1 MNAATASQG
10 RKHFT
15 VAIDWNAHPIEWHLE
30 QYGSWLLLDG
40 NYETYLGSR
49 GILGHVIDAENGIQV
64 DRRFRAPPRCKI
76 DVFHAMAVEDLLS
89 HMMQT
94 ENEKVKHWI
103 KCVVIYHVDFKKE
116 DEIAKKLGV
125 SEYSVQRD
133 KMLGLVR
140 IASRFKI
147 PSRLMG

>member
-15 VAIDWNAHPIEWHLE
+15 LAINWDEHPIEWHLE

-40 NYETYLGSR
+40 NCETYLGSR
-49 GILGHVIDAENGIQV
+49 GILGHIIDEENGVQV

-89 HMMQT
+89 HIMQT
-94 ENEKVKHWI
+94 ENEKVRQWM
-103 KCVVIYHVDFKKE
+103 KCVIIFHVDFKNEK
-116 DEIAKKLGV
+116 EIARKLGV
-125 SEYSVQRD
+125 SEYAVQRD

-147 PSRLMG
+147 KSKLMG